1 MSDTMPPGDAQVE
14 TPDPDIVRAVF
25 GPQEPVIR
33 AYADILATRGI
44 TWGLMGPRETPRL
57 WERHLFNCAAMMDL
71 LPHGCTVADV
81 GSGAGLP
88 GLVLAIGRPDVRV
101 SLIEPLQRR
110 VNFLELAVAEL
121 DLGERVEVLHGRAE
135 EFDPGVGFD
144 VVTSRAVGALTKLI
158 GWCLPLVR
166 RSGVDRG
173 GADRGGADRGGEILA
188 LKGASAIAEV
198 EKATKEL
205 RKAGLRAE
213 VLNVRADPRTEPT
226 TVVRLIR
233 TGRPHVSA

>member
-1 MSDTMPPGDAQVE
+1 MSETMPPGEAQVE
-14 TPDPDIVRAVF
+14 IPDPDIVRAVF
-25 GPQEPVIR
+25 GPQEPIIR
-33 AYADILATRGI
+33 AYAEILATRGI
-44 TWGLMGPRETPRL
+44 EWGLIGPRETPRL
-57 WERHLFNCAAMMDL
+57 WDRHLFNCAALLSL

-88 GLVLAIGRPDVRV
+88 GLVLAIGRPDARV

-121 DLGERVEVLHGRAE
+121 ELGDRVEVLHGRAE
-135 EFDPGVGFD
+135 EFDPGTGFD

-166 RSGVDRG
+166 TG
-173 GADRGGADRGGEILA
+173 GAEGGGEILA
-188 LKGASAIAEV
+188 LKGAGAQAEV

-205 RKAGLRAE
+205 RKARLSAE
-213 VLNVRADPRTEPT
+213 VLSVRADPRTAST
-226 TVVRLIR
+226 TVVRLRR
-233 TGRPHVSA
+233 TVRQERF